1 MSFWEPQAS
10 LSPGKRHLTK
20 TVLWGFPSP
29 ILWVFR
35 RHPHCISSTYQLD
48 WYSQLRGHM
57 HCCMAWII
65 NCSLF
70 ASQSMLHTFTELV
83 CNNRQ
88 LIRLRLSLW
97 ARRLKISLSQKTGEA
112 RNDWDTPFMVHDQRT
127 VKHYS
132 SNWQT
137 VTRETKSDIVW
148 RFPDN
153 CLFSAD
159 KILTCNAKSTDPWRL

>member
-1 MSFWEPQAS
+1 
-10 LSPGKRHLTK
+10 
-20 TVLWGFPSP
+20 
-29 ILWVFR
+29 
-35 RHPHCISSTYQLD
+35 
-48 WYSQLRGHM
+48 
-57 HCCMAWII
+57 
-65 NCSLF
+65 
-70 ASQSMLHTFTELV
+70 MLHTFTELV

-148 RFPDN
+148 
-153 CLFSAD
+153 
-159 KILTCNAKSTDPWRL
+159 